1 MRKNP
6 VRELTLA
13 AMLGAVYAVL
23 TMVLPIPQYAGVQI
37 RLAEA
42 LTVLPFLFPAATPGL
57 FVGCLIANLLS
68 PYGLLDV
75 AAGSAA
81 TLIACLWTQRLKNR
95 WLAPLPAVI
104 CNAVIVG
111 AVVAFAQTGVGPAF
125 WPAYVLN
132 AASVGLGELIASYIL
147 GSILLSELTKI
158 PTFRAMIPAERL
170 KLVEERGNVNF
181 ATNLKNN
188 LLNHSAI

>member
-1 MRKNP
+1 MRRTSST
-6 VRELTLA
+6 RELTLA

-23 TMVLPIPQYAGVQI
+23 TMVLPIPQYAGIQI

-75 AAGSAA
+75 IAGSGA
-81 TLIACLWTQRLKNR
+81 TLIACLWTQRMNNR
-95 WLAPLPAVI
+95 WLAPLPAVV

-111 AVVAFAQTGVGPAF
+111 AVVAFAQTGTGPAF
-125 WPAYVLN
+125 WPAYAFN
-132 AASVGLGELIASYIL
+132 AVTVGLGELIASYIL
-147 GSILLSELTKI
+147 GTILLNTLPKI
-158 PTFRAMIPAERL
+158 SFFRWFIPEDRL
-170 KLVEERGNVNF
+170 ALLDRRSKLQVQ
-181 ATNLKNN
+181 
-188 LLNHSAI
+188 S

>member
-1 MRKNP
+1 MRKNS

-75 AAGSAA
+75 VAGSAA
-81 TLIACLWTQRLKNR
+81 TLLACMWTQRLKTR
-95 WLAPLPAVI
+95 WLAPFPSVV
-104 CNAVIVG
+104 CNAAIVG
-111 AVVAFAQTGVGPAF
+111 AVIAFAQTGIGPAF
-125 WPAYVLN
+125 WPAYALN
-132 AASVGLGELIASYIL
+132 ALSVGLGELIASVIL
-147 GSILLSELTKI
+147 GSMLLTAIPRI
-158 PTFRAMIPAERL
+158 PTFRVMIPADRL
-170 KLVEERGNVNF
+170 ALVEEKRNAEF
-181 ATNLKNN
+181 Q
-188 LLNHSAI
+188 I

>member
-1 MRKNP
+1 MRKNS
-6 VRELTLA
+6 VRDLTLA

-75 AAGSAA
+75 VAGSAA
-81 TLIACLWTQRLKNR
+81 TLLACLWTQRVKNR
-95 WLAPLPAVI
+95 RLAAVPPVV

-111 AVVAFAQTGVGPAF
+111 ALIAYFTVLDGGAF
-125 WPAYVLN
+125 WPAYGLN
-132 AASVGLGELIASYIL
+132 ALTVGLGEVVACYAL
-147 GSILLSELTKI
+147 GIPLVSWLSKHK
-158 PTFRAMIPAERL
+158 
-170 KLVEERGNVNF
+170 KLFQR
-181 ATNLKNN
+181 
-188 LLNHSAI
+188 

>member
-1 MRKNP
+1 MRKNS
-6 VRELTLA
+6 VRELTMA
-13 AMLGAVYAVL
+13 AMLGAAYAVL
-23 TMVLPIPQYAGVQI
+23 TMVLPIPQYGGVQI

-42 LTVLPFLFPAATPGL
+42 LTVLPFLFPFATPGL

-75 AAGSAA
+75 VTGSAA

-111 AVVAFAQTGVGPAF
+111 AVVAFAQTGGGPAF
-125 WPAYVLN
+125 WPAYAFN
-132 AASVGLGELIASYIL
+132 AFTVGLGELIASMFL
-147 GSILLSELTKI
+147 GTMLLSFLPKI
-158 PTFRAMIPAERL
+158 PTFRALMPAERL
-170 KLVEERGNVNF
+170 ALMADKRNMEFQV
-181 ATNLKNN
+181 
-188 LLNHSAI
+188 

>member
-1 MRKNP
+1 MRKNS
-6 VRELTLA
+6 VRDLTLA

-75 AAGSAA
+75 VAGSAA
-81 TLIACLWTQRLKNR
+81 TLLACMWTQRLKNR

-104 CNAVIVG
+104 CNAGIVG
-111 AVVAFAQTGVGPAF
+111 AVIAFAQTGIGPAF
-125 WPAYVLN
+125 WPAYALN
-132 AASVGLGELIASYIL
+132 ALSVGVGELIASMIL
-147 GSILLSELTKI
+147 GSMLLTAIPRI
-158 PTFRAMIPAERL
+158 PTFRAMIPAGRL
-170 KLVEERGNVNF
+170 ALVEEKRNVEF
-181 ATNLKNN
+181 QT
-188 LLNHSAI
+188 

>member
-1 MRKNP
+1 MRKNH

-23 TMVLPIPQYAGVQI
+23 TMILPIPQYIGVQV

-57 FVGCLIANLLS
+57 FVGCVIANLLS

-75 AAGSAA
+75 VAGSAA
-81 TLIACLWTQRLKNR
+81 TLLACLWTQRLKKR

-104 CNAVIVG
+104 CNAGIVG
-111 AVVAFAQTGVGPAF
+111 AVIAFAQTGIGPAF
-125 WPAYVLN
+125 WPAYGLN
-132 AASVGLGELIASYIL
+132 ALSVGLGELIASYLL
-147 GSILLSELTKI
+147 GSMLLSAI
-158 PTFRAMIPAERL
+158 PRISFFREFIPAERL
-170 KLVEERGNVNF
+170 DLVENKRNMEFQV
-181 ATNLKNN
+181 
-188 LLNHSAI
+188 

>member
-1 MRKNP
+1 MRKNSI
-6 VRELTLA
+6 RELTVC
-13 AMLGAVYAVL
+13 AMLGAIYAVL

-42 LTVLPFLFPAATPGL
+42 LTVLPFLFSAATPGL

-75 AAGSAA
+75 VAGSAA

-95 WLAPLPAVI
+95 WLAPLPAVV

-111 AVVAFAQTGVGPAF
+111 GVIAFAMTGFGPGF
-125 WPAYVLN
+125 WAAYALN
-132 AASVGLGELIASYIL
+132 ALSVGLGELIASYAL
-147 GSILLSELTKI
+147 GSVLLSYL
-158 PTFRAMIPAERL
+158 PRLSYFRAMIPPERL
-170 KLVEERGNVNF
+170 
-181 ATNLKNN
+181 A
-188 LLNHSAI
+188 LLEKKQRMQTQG